1 MDINNQKRTTRN
13 LIRTRLQQL
22 NPEEIKNQCIRG
34 NTRFIESD
42 LYKNADE
49 ILLYKSTELE
59 FSVNL
64 IGEQSLKDN
73 KKIAFP
79 TVINS
84 ENSEMEF
91 FWVDSLDEKFFK
103 VGKWG
108 IIEPKTDLVKV
119 NVSELRNAV
128 VLVPG
133 VAFDFCGNRLGHGKG
148 FYDKYLNSA
157 EQILS
162 DKKLILVGAAFD
174 VQYIPKI
181 PANNFDIKMDYILTG
196 NLLNKFSKQDQ
207 L

>member
-1 MDINNQKRTTRN
+1 M
-13 LIRTRLQQL
+13 
-22 NPEEIKNQCIRG
+22 
-34 NTRFIESD
+34 
-42 LYKNADE
+42 
-49 ILLYKSTELE
+49 
-59 FSVNL
+59 
-64 IGEQSLKDN
+64 
-73 KKIAFP
+73 
-79 TVINS
+79 
-84 ENSEMEF
+84 
-91 FWVDSLDEKFFK
+91 
-103 VGKWG
+103 
-108 IIEPKTDLVKV
+108 

-148 FYDKYLNSA
+148 FYDKYFNSA

-162 DKKLILVGAAFD
+162 DKKLKLVGAAFD